1 MKSWLEKNHIEM
13 YSTHDE
19 EKSVIAEISIRTF
32 KNKIYKNMTSGWKNV
47 SHDKLDDIVNK
58 SNNTYHSTI
67 RVKPVDAKS
76 NTYIGSTKEINN
88 KNPKFKIGDIVKVSK
103 YKNYFYKRLQKTFYE
118 NELQKINQKEFRVE
132 KEIKRKSNKLYVKWK
147 GYDSS
152 FNSWINKKT

>member
-58 SNNTYHSTI
+58 SNNIYHSTI

-88 KNPKFKIGDIVKVSK
+88 KILNLKLVILLKYQNIKI
-103 YKNYFYKRLQKTFYE
+103 TFT
-118 NELQKINQKEFRVE
+118 
-132 KEIKRKSNKLYVKWK
+132 K
-147 GYDSS
+147 GY
-152 FNSWINKKT
+152 KKRFTKMNCKK

>member
-118 NELQKINQKEFRVE
+118 NEMQKINQKEFRVE

>member
-118 NELQKINQKEFRVE
+118 NKLQKINQKEFRVE

>member
-103 YKNYFYKRLQKTFYE
+103 YKNYFYIRLQKTFYE

>member
-58 SNNTYHSTI
+58 SSNTYHSTI
-67 RVKPVDAKS
+67 RVKPVDPKS

>member
-67 RVKPVDAKS
+67 IVKPVDAKS

>member
-88 KNPKFKIGDIVKVSK
+88 KNPKFKIGDIVKVST

>member
-58 SNNTYHSTI
+58 SNYTYHSTI

>member
-103 YKNYFYKRLQKTFYE
+103 YKNYFYKRLQKMFYE

>member
-19 EKSVIAEISIRTF
+19 EKSVIAETSIRTF

>member
-152 FNSWINKKT
+152 FNSWINKKI